1 MMKFS
6 IQKLT
11 LLFVLALVV
20 VCTNTAIFYGNTID
34 LIHNQKAVNSS
45 YEVIAQLGNFLS
57 NFQDTEIAQRNYLL
71 TADIDDLQTYDKAK
85 QNTSKS
91 LDKLR
96 VLAANSAQKKQWLL
110 LLRQKVNQRL
120 DILQAEVEARKYKGW
135 NGVLTLI
142 KSQQHRDKSQ
152 PIQTWLEK
160 YLTEEQDLLQ
170 KKLSDRKLILTK
182 IWRCFSLPLLLI

>member
-96 VLAANSAQKKQWLL
+96 VLAANSAQK
-110 LLRQKVNQRL
+110 N
-120 DILQAEVEARKYKGW
+120 
-135 NGVLTLI
+135 NG
-142 KSQQHRDKSQ
+142 
-152 PIQTWLEK
+152 
-160 YLTEEQDLLQ
+160 
-170 KKLSDRKLILTK
+170 
-182 IWRCFSLPLLLI
+182 CFY